1 MLNLSIFI
9 SVIHPSLD
17 GNNQTE
23 QIYFYKEEEQS
34 DIFRIFPN
42 HNLTNLYNYELLLEV
57 YGRMDMG
64 RQGIREFLWG
74 KLLRKSPF
82 ARLG

>member
-1 MLNLSIFI
+1 
-9 SVIHPSLD
+9 VIYLEH
-17 GNNQTE
+17 
-23 QIYFYKEEEQS
+23 
-34 DIFRIFPN
+34 FPTK
-42 HNLTNLYNYELLLEV
+42 NLTNLYNYELLLEV